1 MSYAQWRSAGCR
13 GACMVCIQP
22 PLRFSPV
29 PIDMWS
35 EVVIFNL
42 QVMFHNGM
50 SNNDKDFEMCFK
62 VDNVV
67 LPKTGY
73 FGISAATG
81 GLAGKLPL
89 TLNTLK

>member
-1 MSYAQWRSAGCR
+1 MSWCLHGMYTATSQVSSCPHRY
-13 GACMVCIQP
+13 
-22 PLRFSPV
+22 L
-29 PIDMWS
+29 WS